1 MEILSHWSSVS
12 GLEWLGD
19 RSGKG
24 TKEAKDMEGACE
36 LEQEALGSKPASSAY
51 FTTPWG
57 KSLYLSLSFLICE
70 KGS

>member
-1 MEILSHWSSVS
+1 
-12 GLEWLGD
+12 
-19 RSGKG
+19 
-24 TKEAKDMEGACE
+24 MEGACE